1 MNNRNAFYVDI
12 SRAKYEVKIF
22 TDNVGEIRNQV
33 QEFAKKLT
41 SENFKLTKVVSLP
54 EKSLTQC
61 LNETAKEMLKP
72 LQGLYKGR
80 SR

>member
-1 MNNRNAFYVDI
+1 MDI

-22 TDNVGEIRNQV
+22 TDNVAEIRSQV
-33 QEFAKKLT
+33 QQFAKKLT
-41 SENFKLTKVVSLP
+41 SEDFQMIKIAVLP
-54 EKSLTQC
+54 TKSLTQC

-72 LQGLYKGR
+72 LQGLHRGR